1 MRTFLL
7 TRFPYFFYMPIS
19 ETAELDLNKKTIKK
33 TEFDENNEV
42 LEVREYK
49 IEPMNNAVFLAI
61 KYLPILI
68 ILFFVYTKYDFTL
81 SKEKV
86 IQYAMA
92 FGVAFFVSAFSKF
105 IYVILGVALV
115 ASGIFFIDDIAYIL
129 KYFFTFL
136 LILSFVLEL
145 DSQVFK
151 VYRNDKLV
159 GQILLKKENNV

>member
-81 SKEKV
+81 TK
-86 IQYAMA
+86 
-92 FGVAFFVSAFSKF
+92 
-105 IYVILGVALV
+105 
-115 ASGIFFIDDIAYIL
+115 
-129 KYFFTFL
+129 
-136 LILSFVLEL
+136 
-145 DSQVFK
+145 
-151 VYRNDKLV
+151 
-159 GQILLKKENNV
+159 